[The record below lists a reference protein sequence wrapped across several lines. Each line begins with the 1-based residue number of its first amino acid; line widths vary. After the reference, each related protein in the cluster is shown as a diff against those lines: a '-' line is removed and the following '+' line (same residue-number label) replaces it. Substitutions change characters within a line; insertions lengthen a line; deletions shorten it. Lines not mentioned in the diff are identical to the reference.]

1 MADTNKRIE
10 KSLSFV
16 KDNLTHIDSVI
27 DKLIEFDVI
36 PMKERDS
43 IVCKPL
49 ERDQIQSVVDV
60 VTRKKRGEAFL
71 SALVETNNEH
81 VADKI
86 KSVNL
91 FEGMI

>member
-10 KSLSFV
+10 QSPSFV
-16 KDNLTHIDSVI
+16 KDNLTHVDSVI

-49 ERDQIQSVVDV
+49 ERDKIQSVVDV
-60 VTRKKRGEAFL
+60 VTRKKKRRGFFVGASGDEKRARC
-71 SALVETNNEH
+71 
-81 VADKI
+81 
-86 KSVNL
+86 
-91 FEGMI
+91 